1 MSSPHG
7 AGAAA
12 LMVALNPN
20 WSVAEIKSAL
30 AASAD
35 PDVLLDNDLA
45 AEADP
50 FDEGSGLLNLTLA
63 SRVGLVLDE
72 TIENYEAAN
81 PAIGGDPKT
90 LNQPSMV
97 NYDCKGTCTW
107 TRTVTSVAS
116 VDTTYTAAY
125 DVPAGMTLTVSPE
138 TFTIAPGADQVLT
151 ITADVSAMP
160 NEEVVFAS
168 VRLKRMTISFHPTRK
183 HKMSC

>member
-1 MSSPHG
+1 MLDNPSATIFIGKDPSFITEPSYADIMADFSSRGPSRFELLKPDYVAPGVSILAAVAADGGNAVTYDLLQGTSMSSPHG

-90 LNQPSMV
+90 LNQPSM
-97 NYDCKGTCTW
+97 
-107 TRTVTSVAS
+107 SQ
-116 VDTTYTAAY
+116 
-125 DVPAGMTLTVSPE
+125 L
-138 TFTIAPGADQVLT
+138 
-151 ITADVSAMP
+151 
-160 NEEVVFAS
+160 
-168 VRLKRMTISFHPTRK
+168 
-183 HKMSC
+183 